1 MRDSIL
7 GTTALQRN
15 GAIVER
21 SVPQRVLRTSVC
33 VWVYHRQLLFQSFCC
48 RWVPA
53 FQSNCERAQS
63 EIGEQTGLFFGGL
76 LGSFEVCT
84 SQIYNRDVSVAS
96 CSFHMRRSN
105 PNVTLVLIYRVSI
118 ATQLKVTVS

>member
-7 GTTALQRN
+7 GKTALQRN

-33 VWVYHRQLLFQSFCC
+33 VWMYNWQLLLQSFCG

-63 EIGEQTGLFFGGL
+63 EIGEQTGLFFGSL
-76 LGSFEVCT
+76 FGSSDVCT
-84 SQIYNRDVSVAS
+84 FQIYSRDVSVAS

-118 ATQLKVTVS
+118 